1 LKRKTARGALSSVGA
16 QVANLVLRI
25 GSMVILARLVT
36 PESFGLVGMVA
47 ALIGFLGLFRDA
59 GLSQAT
65 IQRATITAQQ
75 TSALFWINFAI
86 GLGLALFCATIAPAV
101 ALFYGDD
108 RLLWITVAL
117 GLSFVFSGASAQHR
131 ALLQR
136 EMRLG
141 TLAGVELFAS
151 AASVLIGIAM
161 AAIGMGY
168 WALVAMAV
176 SAPAIGLVG
185 MWGVTGWI
193 PGMPRRGSGV
203 GPMLHY
209 GGLLTLNGV
218 VVYVAYNLDKVL
230 LGRVW
235 GAEVLGTYGRAYQLI
250 SIPTEN
256 LHSTIGLVMFPALSR
271 VQDDPARLRSYFLK
285 GYGLFLSVVMPITV
299 ASALFADLI
308 VRVLLGP
315 QWSAAV
321 SVFQLLAPTILALA
335 LINPMAYLMQATGK
349 MVRSLQIALLIAPV
363 VITGYVLGLPAG
375 ANGVA
380 VGFSIAMSVLVV
392 PVVLWA
398 THGTMITG
406 RDLLRTAWPPLA
418 STTVA
423 AALAYALGEY
433 IGDINPLLKISL
445 VSLALFG
452 VQTMVLYLA
461 MGYGKVYA
469 EVLEASGLR
478 KRRGESGARNDEP
491 R

>member
-1 LKRKTARGALSSVGA
+1 
-16 QVANLVLRI
+16 
-25 GSMVILARLVT
+25 MVILARLVT
-36 PESFGLVGMVA
+36 PENFGLVGMVA
-47 ALIGFLGLFRDA
+47 AIIGFLGLFRDA

-65 IQRATITAQQ
+65 IQRAVVTNQQ
-75 TSALFWINFAI
+75 TSTLFWINFAI
-86 GLGLALFCATIAPAV
+86 GLTLALFCAVAAPAV
-101 ALFYGDD
+101 ALFYRDD

-117 GLSFVFSGASAQHR
+117 GSSFIFSGASAQHR

-141 TLAGVELFAS
+141 TLAVVELVAS
-151 AASVLIGIAM
+151 AGSILIGVWM

-176 SAPAIGLVG
+176 SAPAIGMVG
-185 MWGVTGWI
+185 MWKVTGWV
-193 PGMPRRGSGV
+193 PGLPSRAAGV
-203 GPMLHY
+203 RSMLHY

-218 VVYVAYNLDKVL
+218 VVYAAYNLDKVL

-235 GAEVLGTYGRAYQLI
+235 GAEALGIYGRAYQLI

-271 VQDDPARLRSYFLK
+271 VQDDPTRLRAYFLK

-321 SVFQLLAPTILALA
+321 TVFQLLAPTILALA
-335 LINPMAYLMQATGK
+335 LINPMAYLMQATGRI
-349 MVRSLQIALLIAPV
+349 VRSVKIAFLIAPV
-363 VITGYVLGLPAG
+363 VVIGYALGLPWG

-380 VGFSIAMSVLVV
+380 MGFSIAMSVLVV
-392 PVVLWA
+392 PVVMWA
-398 THGTMITG
+398 THGTMITAG
-406 RDLLRTAWPPLA
+406 DLLRTAWPPLA
-418 STTVA
+418 STVIA

-433 IGDINPLLKISL
+433 IGEVNPLLKISL
-445 VSLALFG
+445 VSATLFG
-452 VQTMVLYLA
+452 AQTMVLYFA
-461 MGYGKVYA
+461 MGYGKIYG
-469 EVLEASGLR
+469 ELLEASGLR
-478 KRRGESGARNDEP
+478 KRRSRTDEGKDGS